1 MIVQQTFALVKINET
16 WADIVCLEC

>member
-1 MIVQQTFALVKINET
+1 MIVQQTYPLVKIKKT